1 MRKRL
6 IFIAIAT
13 ALAAAAIGFIVFRP
27 DRAAKV
33 AAGVAAQML
42 CSRAFVSGQPADATV
57 DEMLGAAMGPVTK
70 LVRYAIDAEG
80 KSVEARFG
88 LFTRASARF
97 SPGYGCRLDAAENA
111 PLPAPPPAETAPPDD
126 SFAPPSP
133 VTSTDSSL
141 NAALDRVFGERAEA
155 TPKRVKAVVVVK
167 DGRVVAERYAPGY
180 SPDTP
185 VRSFSIAKSFTN
197 ALLAILVR
205 DRRLKMADPF
215 DPPEWRAPGDPRAA
229 ITFEELLRME
239 SGLDASET
247 GSGFDPVSRMLYA
260 EPDMAGFAA
269 SRPLKAK
276 PGELFDYTSV
286 DTLLLD
292 RWLSET
298 LGGPAGLRAFAER
311 ELFAPLGMRSV
322 TMEFDGRGV
331 FVGSERVFAT
341 PRDFAR
347 FGMLFL
353 NDGVAPGG
361 RRILPE
367 GWVAW
372 SRRSTLG
379 APYGAGFW
387 TLDGPSESAARW
399 AGAGFPKDGF
409 FATGNLGQRIYIAP
423 SQKLIIARFGYS
435 APPTFGIFDD
445 IALIA
450 AAIKAN

>member
-6 IFIAIAT
+6 IFIAIAA

-27 DRAAKV
+27 DRVAKV
-33 AAGVAAQML
+33 AAGVAAETV
-42 CSRAFVSGQPADATV
+42 CSDVFVGGRSAEATL
-57 DEMLGAAMGPVTK
+57 DEMLGALMGPAARI
-70 LVRYAIDAEG
+70 VRYAIDAEG

-88 LFTRASARF
+88 LFTYASAHF

-111 PLPAPPPAETAPPDD
+111 PLPAPPPSETAPPDD
-126 SFAPPSP
+126 GFAPPSLVKTADP
-133 VTSTDSSL
+133 SL
-141 NAALDRVFGERAEA
+141 NAALDRVFAERPAA
-155 TPKRVKAVVVVK
+155 APKRVKAIVVVK
-167 DGRVVAERYAPGY
+167 DGRVLAERYAPGF
-180 SPDTP
+180 SLDAP
-185 VRSFSIAKSFTN
+185 VISFSLAKSFTN

-205 DRRLKMADPF
+205 DGRLKMADPF
-215 DPPEWRAPGDPRAA
+215 NPPEWRAPADPRAA

-247 GSGFDPVSRMLYA
+247 DSGFDPVSRMLYA

-269 SRPLKAK
+269 SRPLKVK
-276 PGELFDYTSV
+276 PGKLFDYTSA

-292 RWLSET
+292 RWLGEA

-311 ELFAPLGMRSV
+311 ELFAPLGMRNV
-322 TMEFDGRGV
+322 TLEFDGRGV

-353 NDGVAPGG
+353 NDGVAPDG

-367 GWVAW
+367 AWVAW

-387 TLDGPSESAARW
+387 TLDGPSEFAARW
-399 AGAGFPKDGF
+399 ASAGFPKDGF
-409 FATGNLGQRIYIAP
+409 FASGNLGQRIYIAP
-423 SQKLIIARFGYS
+423 SQKLVIARFGYS

>member
-1 MRKRL
+1 MRKRP
-6 IFIAIAT
+6 IYIAIAV
-13 ALAAAAIGFIVFRP
+13 ALIAAAIGFIAFRP

-33 AAGVAAQML
+33 AAGVAAQTV
-42 CSRAFVSGQPADATV
+42 CSYVFVSGQPADARA
-57 DEMLGAAMGPVTK
+57 DEMLGAIMGPAATIIH
-70 LVRYAIDAEG
+70 YGIDANS

-88 LFTRASARF
+88 FLTRASSHF
-97 SPGYGCRLDAAENA
+97 SPGYGCRLDAAENT
-111 PLPAPPPAETAPPDD
+111 PLPAPPPSETAPPNDG
-126 SFAPPSP
+126 FAPPSP
-133 VTSTDSSL
+133 VISADVSL
-141 NAALDRVFGERAEA
+141 NAALDRVFDERPDA

-167 DGRVVAERYAPGY
+167 DGRVVAERYAPGF

-185 VRSFSIAKSFTN
+185 VRSFSVAKSFTN

-205 DRRLKMADPF
+205 DGRLAMDAPLN
-215 DPPEWRAPGDPRAA
+215 PLEWRTPGDPRAA

-239 SGLDASET
+239 SGLDAGET

-260 EPDMAGFAA
+260 APDAAGFAA
-269 SRPLKAK
+269 SRPIKEK
-276 PGELFDYTSV
+276 PGEFFEYTSA

-292 RWLSET
+292 RWLGEA
-298 LGGPAGLRAFAER
+298 LGGPAGLTAFAER
-311 ELFAPLGMRSV
+311 ELFAPLGMHNV
-322 TMEFDGRGV
+322 TLEFDGRGV

-353 NDGVAPGG
+353 NDGVAPDG

-387 TLDGPSESAARW
+387 TLDGPSKFAARW
-399 AGAGFPKDGF
+399 ADAGFPKDGF
-409 FATGNLGQRIYIAP
+409 FASGNLGQRIYIAP
-423 SQKLIIARFGYS
+423 SQKLVIARFGYS
-435 APPTFGIFDD
+435 APPAFGIFDD